1 MTRRSLRF
9 VEPDEG
15 RAQRNHEARQKAR
28 ESAPPGGYV
37 RDDTADDVRDF
48 LLLFG
53 KNTVR
58 KHQDRRALALR
69 KFL

>member
-1 MTRRSLRF
+1 MTRLTLRTT
-9 VEPDEG
+9 ESNAG
-15 RAQRNHEARQKAR
+15 RAQRNHEARRRVR
-28 ESAPPGGYV
+28 ESAPPGGY
-37 RDDTADDVRDF
+37 VRDF

-69 KFL
+69 RFL

>member
-1 MTRRSLRF
+1 MTRLTLRTT
-9 VEPDEG
+9 ESNAG
-15 RAQRNHEARQKAR
+15 RAQRNHEARRKAR
-28 ESAPPGGYV
+28 ESAPFGGYV
-37 RDDTADDVRDF
+37 RDDTTADVLDF
-48 LLLFG
+48 LLVFG